1 MKHMLAALLN
11 LLLQTNARSAPPP
24 LPYYTHHVTC
34 WCEKCDGQD
43 QAGHWTAARELSA
56 YRKQGVASLRFFSV
70 SPGEQITV
78 LDGVVIVD
86 RDDLIRVLKP
96 MTALDVPGEF
106 EPGDAIWR
114 VQIMAEGGA
123 VIWHN
128 GRMVETVLDG
138 LEDCQE
144 RRPACSGIIEQK
156 GIRQWWIKVRNVRG
170 QIGWV
175 RADWNFA
182 DDSCGTLQRR

>member
-1 MKHMLAALLN
+1 MNHMLAALLN

-56 YRKQGVASLRFFSV
+56 YRKQGVASSRFFSV

-78 LDGVVIVD
+78 LNGVVIVD
-86 RDDLIRVLKP
+86 RADLIRVLKP

-114 VQIMAEGGA
+114 VQIVAS
-123 VIWHN
+123 IFF
-128 GRMVETVLDG
+128 G
-138 LEDCQE
+138 LPPCRGKQLRIESSGQDTACQRE
-144 RRPACSGIIEQK
+144 SPSKCRLGSFDLC
-156 GIRQWWIKVRNVRG
+156 
-170 QIGWV
+170 
-175 RADWNFA
+175 
-182 DDSCGTLQRR
+182 